1 MRCPFL
7 REAQVKFCQASA
19 CKKMIVRTPAHADD
33 EKCSSSEYIK
43 CPAAKQHREE
53 LPSQSHCPFLQ
64 ESLAQYC
71 SAAAVTKF
79 VPYSESPLSRCGNES
94 HRYCE
99 LFLAIAHPETA
110 DNSLR
115 EKVSD
120 AEIEGVDTQEY
131 IVEGLRMPA
140 WLAYSSNHMWL
151 DVNDDGCCHAG
162 VDALLA
168 KVLGRVERISLLTAR
183 GVNRPAAVLT
193 VNGVDVQ
200 IVFPNRML
208 VTGTNSYLRANPERL
223 ISEPYG
229 AGWLFE
235 GRDAKEQSA
244 EKGAN
249 AADGLIRKSEARK
262 WMESEVHR
270 LSAFVHEQYSRQQGV
285 MMDGGTFSSGVALQ
299 LNRDEILNL
308 FNEFFSPYASWR

>member
-19 CKKMIVRTPAHADD
+19 FKKMIVRTPAHSDD
-33 EKCSSSEYIK
+33 EKCSSSEYIN

-71 SAAAVTKF
+71 SAAPVTKF
-79 VPYSESPLSRCGNES
+79 VPYSESLLSRCGNES

-99 LFLAIAHPETA
+99 LFLALSHPDTC
-110 DNSLR
+110 DNSLA
-115 EKVSD
+115 EKSSD
-120 AEIEGVDTQEY
+120 GETDVVDTQEY
-131 IVEGLRMPA
+131 VVEGLRMPG
-140 WLAYSSNHMWL
+140 WLAYSANQMWL
-151 DVNDDGCCHAG
+151 DVNDDGCYHAG
-162 VDALLA
+162 VDAFLA
-168 KVLGRVERISLLTAR
+168 KVLGSLERISFLTAR

-200 IVFPNRML
+200 VVFPNRML

-223 ISEPYG
+223 ISEPYR

-235 GRDAKEQSA
+235 GRDAKAPSTEQ
-244 EKGAN
+244 GVN
-249 AADGLIRKSEARK
+249 ASDGLINKSRARK
-262 WMESEVHR
+262 WMANEVHR

-285 MMDGGTFSSGVALQ
+285 MMDGGTFSCGVALQ

-308 FNEFFSPYASWR
+308 FNEFFSPYARWR